1 MPDNKRV
8 ATLNLQRRNTRYFFL
23 FISPW
28 LVGFVVFVLGP
39 MLSSI
44 YLSFTKYSISDPPRW
59 VGLDNYDVIFKGW
72 EPSFYNSVEVTI
84 VYSLLAVP
92 LGILIALLAA
102 LLLNVEQIKGMS
114 YYRTVF
120 FLPSLL
126 PAVATTITWAFVFNP
141 KYGYLNAV
149 YSALV
154 DGDGPDWLMEH
165 TLGCLVM
172 IAIWGFGNTMMIF
185 LAGLQ
190 DVPKSLL
197 EAATVDGANVWQR
210 FVHVTIPAIFP
221 VIFFNLVVG
230 VIGSFQVFTQAF
242 VLRDIGTGQINQK
255 AVFFYVLN
263 IYENAF
269 QNGRFGLACA
279 LAWILMMAILSLT
292 LVQFYLKKRWAPDDE

>member
-1 MPDNKRV
+1 MS
-8 ATLNLQRRNTRYFFL
+8 QQSRNTRYFFL

-28 LVGFVVFVLGP
+28 LVGFLVFILGP

-59 VGLDNYDVIFKGW
+59 VGLDNYAVIFKGW

-84 VYSLLAVP
+84 TYSLLAVP
-92 LGILIALLAA
+92 LGIMVALLAA
-102 LLLNVEQIKGMS
+102 LMLNVPNIKGMS
-114 YYRTVF
+114 YYRTIF

-126 PAVATTITWAFVFNP
+126 PAVATTIVWAFVFNP

-149 YSALV
+149 YTSV
-154 DGDGPDWLMEH
+154 FPGDGPDWLMEH

-172 IAIWGFGNTMMIF
+172 IAVWGFGNTMMIF

-190 DVPKSLL
+190 EVPQSLL
-197 EAATVDGANVWQR
+197 EAATVDGANIWQR
-210 FVHVTIPAIFP
+210 FFPVTVPAIFP
-221 VIFFNLVVG
+221 VIFFNIVVG
-230 VIGSFQVFTQAF
+230 IIASFQVFTQAF
-242 VLRDIGTGQINQK
+242 VFRSIGGSQINEK

-269 QNGRFGLACA
+269 QYGRFGLACA
-279 LAWILMMAILSLT
+279 LAWILMVAILSMT
-292 LVQFYLKKRWAPDDE
+292 LVQFYLKNRWAPDDE

>member
-1 MPDNKRV
+1 MNEHS
-8 ATLNLQRRNTRYFFL
+8 RNSRYFFL

-28 LVGFVVFVLGP
+28 LVGFTVFILGP
-39 MLSSI
+39 ILSSI

-59 VGLDNYDVIFKGW
+59 VGLDNYAVIFKGW
-72 EPSFYNSVEVTI
+72 EPSFYNSVDVTI
-84 VYSLLAVP
+84 AYAVLAVP
-92 LGILIALLAA
+92 LGVSVALFAA
-102 LLLNVEQIKGMS
+102 LMLNVPNIKGMS

-141 KYGYLNAV
+141 KYGYLNTAYTAV
-149 YSALV
+149 FG
-154 DGDGPDWLMEH
+154 GDGPNWMMEH

-172 IAIWGFGNTMMIF
+172 IAVWGFGNTMMIF

-190 DVPKSLL
+190 EVPKSLM
-197 EAATVDGANVWQR
+197 EAATVDGANAWQR
-210 FVHVTIPAIFP
+210 FWHVTIPAIFP

-230 VIGSFQVFTQAF
+230 VIASFQVFTQAF
-242 VLRDIGTGQINQK
+242 VFRNIGGAQINEK

-269 QNGRFGLACA
+269 QYGRFGLACA
-279 LAWILMMAILSLT
+279 LAWILMVAILAMT
-292 LVQFYLKKRWAPDDE
+292 LVQFYLKKRWAPDHE

>member
-1 MPDNKRV
+1 MNRPSRD
-8 ATLNLQRRNTRYFFL
+8 TRYFFL

-28 LVGFVVFVLGP
+28 LVGFLVFILGP

-59 VGLDNYDVIFKGW
+59 VGLDNYAVIFKGW
-72 EPSFYNSVEVTI
+72 EPSFYNSVEVTMA
-84 VYSLLAVP
+84 YSLLAVP
-92 LGILIALLAA
+92 LGVMVALLAA
-102 LLLNVEQIKGMS
+102 LMLNVPNIKGMS
-114 YYRTVF
+114 YYRTIF

-126 PAVATTITWAFVFNP
+126 PAVATTIVWAFVFNP

-149 YSALV
+149 YTAV
-154 DGDGPDWLMEH
+154 FPGDGPDWLMEH

-172 IAIWGFGNTMMIF
+172 IAVWGFGNTMMIF

-190 DVPKSLL
+190 EVPQSLL
-197 EAATVDGANVWQR
+197 EAATVDGANIWQR
-210 FVHVTIPAIFP
+210 FFHVTVPAIFP
-221 VIFFNLVVG
+221 VIFFNIVVG
-230 VIGSFQVFTQAF
+230 IIASFQVFTQAF
-242 VLRDIGTGQINQK
+242 VFRSIGGSRIDEK

-269 QNGRFGLACA
+269 QYGRFGLACA
-279 LAWILMMAILSLT
+279 LAWILMVAILGMT